1 MPSYTI
7 AIILIS
13 VLVPIVAIVVVRKT
27 LFGQSKAKQEQ
38 AAKLMATGAK
48 ARAMITG
55 VQPTGM
61 VVNNIYLR
69 SVVTF
74 RLEPLDGSPPFDGSK
89 TVMLAQTNMP
99 RVGDRWPSWY
109 DPSNP
114 SEFAVAQVN
123 ALTTDQ
129 IPLFREFG
137 IPHPL
142 DTDAAATD
150 PDAASPVTPP
160 VTPPDQPAG

>member
-1 MPSYTI
+1 MTNS
-7 AIILIS
+7 IILIVLVS

-38 AAKLMATGAK
+38 AAQLMATGAK
-48 ARAMITG
+48 ARAMITA
-55 VQPTGM
+55 VEPTGM
-61 VVNNIYLR
+61 VVNHIYLR
-69 SVVTF
+69 SVVGF
-74 RLEPLDGSPPFDGSK
+74 RLEPLDGSPPFDGQK

-99 RVGDRWPSWY
+99 RVGDKWPAWY
-109 DPSNP
+109 DPANP

-129 IPLFREFG
+129 IPMFREFG

-142 DTDAAATD
+142 DTGDATPPAD
-150 PDAASPVTPP
+150 PPASPP
-160 VTPPDQPAG
+160 VG

>member
-1 MPSYTI
+1 MTSS
-7 AIILIS
+7 IILIVLVS
-13 VLVPIVAIVVVRKT
+13 VLVPVVAIVVVRKS

-38 AAKLMATGAK
+38 AAHLMATGSR

-55 VQPTGM
+55 VEPTGV

-69 SVVTF
+69 CNVTF
-74 RLEPLDGSPPFDGSK
+74 RLEPLDGSAPFDGAK

-99 RVGDRWPSWY
+99 RVGDRWPSWF
-109 DPSNP
+109 DPTNP

-142 DTDAAATD
+142 DTD
-150 PDAASPVTPP
+150 S
-160 VTPPDQPAG
+160 PPDPVSN